1 MSKSRNRVMRIR
13 ISLHDSRASTPVRYA
28 RVKWRLV
35 LTFSCA
41 QREGRR
47 GCVPCASGLGRA
59 VRVRRRLKTQI
70 MYKCCYANTV
80 PNTGPLPPLK
90 KVSSHPFSVAATA
103 GSGSGSVFGSGS
115 AARWPSCC
123 TTSAADA
130 AAPLQRSTS
139 SSSTTPP
146 RASRCS
152 CRRTQPAGPGA
163 APPPHTHFR
172 PSDTSPP
179 TPKRPPL
186 TARVPRHRRSQRA
199 RSSGRAQDL
208 LAQRRARGAAGSP
221 LAAGR
226 AGAPARRQPHARV
239 STRRRRLTLDSS

>member
-70 MYKCCYANTV
+70 MYKCCWGNTL
-80 PNTGPLPPLK
+80 PNTHPLAPLK
-90 KVSSHPFSVAATA
+90 KVPSHPFSVAATA

-123 TTSAADA
+123 TTGAADA
-130 AAPLQRSTS
+130 AAPLRRSTP

-152 CRRTQPAGPGA
+152 CCHTQPLDQVRHRHR
-163 APPPHTHFR
+163 APTSALRTPARRH
-172 PSDTSPP
+172 PSDRHSP
-179 TPKRPPL
+179 RACRAAAGAS
-186 TARVPRHRRSQRA
+186 ARAAAAALYTFSLNDEP
-199 RSSGRAQDL
+199 
-208 LAQRRARGAAGSP
+208 RGAAERP
-221 LAAGR
+221 LAAGA
-226 AGAPARRQPHARV
+226 AGAPARRQPRARV
-239 STRRRRLTLDSS
+239 STRRRRRTQRK